1 MYYYEKSCRRS
12 QACPSLHLTMCLKQ
26 VEGHHCR
33 AAETELF
40 PAMAANHDSSQETSH
55 AATTASTASTTTYCD
70 EAG

>member
-1 MYYYEKSCRRS
+1 
-12 QACPSLHLTMCLKQ
+12 MCLKQ